1 MADQFLKNNELK
13 PRVETKPSNIR
24 TKAVKRRQE
33 VDKNMDVKLVK
44 RKQALAEITNSSNQA
59 LVCKE
64 VSKFTRNIR
73 TSPSPHVKQT
83 LNKKRIF
90 PKNICPNSARSM
102 SRKDR
107 KKSLVKCHSLELFP
121 ENERKPKVKS
131 HQLKKSLS
139 ISKGKARKKEVLV
152 MPINILSWHY
162 PQKDG

>member
-1 MADQFLKNNELK
+1 MK

-64 VSKFTRNIR
+64 VPKFTRNIR
-73 TSPSPHVKQT
+73 TLPSPHVKQT

-90 PKNICPNSARSM
+90 PKNICANSPRSM
-102 SRKDR
+102 SRKYR
-107 KKSLVKCHSLELFP
+107 KKSLVKCHFLELFP
-121 ENERKPKVKS
+121 ENDRKPKVKS
-131 HQLKKSLS
+131 YQLKKSSS

-152 MPINILSWHY
+152 MPINIFSWHNT
-162 PQKDG
+162 QKEG